1 MEQPEQPELYASAE
15 GQSYLIDIRR
25 QYHALR
31 LAVIAYRRRY
41 GLPNLEGAPSS
52 TKNRERARDPEMHQT
67 RKGRQWFFGMK
78 LHSGT
83 DARTG
88 LVHSVSTTAANVSDV
103 TEAHRLLHGG
113 ESAVWGDAGYQ
124 GVEKRPEHAGSE
136 CAGRWRCARVSGGSC
151 RRAALRHRRSGGR
164 PRCVRRL
171 SIRFST

>member
-1 MEQPEQPELYASAE
+1 MDSTII
-15 GQSYLIDIRR
+15 S
-25 QYHALR
+25 
-31 LAVIAYRRRY
+31 
-41 GLPNLEGAPSS
+41 APSS

-113 ESAVWGDAGYQ
+113 ETAPWTA
-124 GVEKRPEHAGSE
+124 
-136 CAGRWRCARVSGGSC
+136 VSGPTARLGTLIDAH
-151 RRAALRHRRSGGR
+151 RARHA
-164 PRCVRRL
+164 
-171 SIRFST
+171 T